1 MKINAFADV
10 SLRAMMVLAAA
21 PDGGLLTTQ
30 SIADAV
36 ATPYNHVSKA
46 MAKLRELG
54 MIDVER
60 GRHGGSRLSSAGR
73 LATVGQLL
81 RQLDTRTDPADCVG
95 AGGACPLINECRL
108 RGSPRPGPRGF
119 LPRTGRHRRRV
130 PADLPADG
138 AGVPGDRP
146 APRPLSRGPRV
157 HLARPRRATHAYP
170 PRPGIP
176 SI

>member
-36 ATPYNHVSKA
+36 GTPYNHVSKA

-60 GRHGGSRLSSAGR
+60 GRNGGSRLSSAGR
-73 LATVGQLL
+73 RRHRG
-81 RQLDTRTDPADCVG
+81 PAPAA
-95 AGGACPLINECRL
+95 AGHPHGPGRL
-108 RGSPRPGPRGF
+108 RRRRRRLPAHQRMPAPGALARAREAFYRELDDIVVASLPTSRQMAPVFQAIGLRPG
-119 LPRTGRHRRRV
+119 L
-130 PADLPADG
+130 
-138 AGVPGDRP
+138 
-146 APRPLSRGPRV
+146 
-157 HLARPRRATHAYP
+157 
-170 PRPGIP
+170 
-176 SI
+176 

>member
-21 PDGGLLTTQ
+21 PDGALLTTQ

-73 LATVGQLL
+73 VATVGQLL
-81 RQLDTRTDPADCVG
+81 RRLDTRTDPADCVA
-95 AGGACPLINECRL
+95 AGVACPLINECRL
-108 RGSPRPGPRGF
+108 RGALSRAREAFYRELDDIIVASLPTSRQMAPVFQAIGLRPG
-119 LPRTGRHRRRV
+119 L
-130 PADLPADG
+130 
-138 AGVPGDRP
+138 
-146 APRPLSRGPRV
+146 
-157 HLARPRRATHAYP
+157 
-170 PRPGIP
+170 
-176 SI
+176 